1 MEKNKLTID
10 QIERYSRQIL
20 LREVGSKGMQI
31 LLNST
36 VAIVGAGGL
45 GCPIAQMLA
54 SMGVGTLK
62 LIDGDRVELTNLP
75 RQPMHYTSDIGKFK
89 VDSLMEKIS
98 GMNPDVKVISIKKFL
113 DKDNIMDIFEGCDYV
128 LDASDNIATKFLI
141 NDACIYLNVPFTIAG
156 VVQWFGQLVS
166 VIPGKT
172 TCYRCIFRN
181 MFEPDESTS
190 CSGAGVMGVVPT
202 FAGVLQAN
210 ETIKSLLGLPLQF
223 TNGMYSFDLL
233 MSSFDKITIHRD
245 TTCKACSN
253 PSIPYYRNEDYGI
266 SLNKAQSKICP
277 ID

>member
-1 MEKNKLTID
+1 MEKNALTMD

-20 LREVGSKGMQI
+20 LREVGSKGMK
-31 LLNST
+31 LLLSST

-62 LIDGDRVELTNLP
+62 LIDGDHVELTNLP

-89 VDSLMEKIS
+89 VDSLMEKI
-98 GMNPDVKVISIKKFL
+98 GDMNPDVKLIPIKKFL
-113 DKDNIMDIFEGCDYV
+113 DKDNIQEILEGCDYV

-141 NDACIYLNVPFTIAG
+141 NDACIYFNIPFTIAG

-181 MFEPDESTS
+181 LSEPDETTS
-190 CSGAGVMGVVPT
+190 CSGAGVMGTIPT

-210 ETIKSLLGLPLQF
+210 EAVKFLLGLPLKF
-223 TNGMYSFDLL
+223 INGMFSFDLL
-233 MSSFDKITIHRD
+233 MSSFDLIQILKD
-245 TTCKACSN
+245 KSCKACSD
-253 PSIPYYRNEDYGI
+253 PHFAYYETEDYGV
-266 SLNKAQSKICP
+266 SLNSRKSKVCP
-277 ID
+277 L